1 MHPEQIKASIRMKG
15 TTPSALADSM
25 QRSRMLVSNVIHG
38 RAISRPVA
46 DRIAL
51 LLGKPVH
58 TLWPGKYKTI
68 EVPGYSGV
76 DRRVGMRR
84 SKERGGPD
92 RRMAPP
98 AAAAKRAP
106 AKRRAA
112 A

>member
-46 DRIAL
+46 DKIAL
-51 LLGKPVH
+51 LLNAKVE
-58 TLWPGKYKTI
+58 TLWPGKYKT
-68 EVPGYSGV
+68 VPTTPAP
-76 DRRVGMRR
+76 RR
-84 SKERGGPD
+84 
-92 RRMAPP
+92 
-98 AAAAKRAP
+98 KRAH
-106 AKRRAA
+106 ATKRAA